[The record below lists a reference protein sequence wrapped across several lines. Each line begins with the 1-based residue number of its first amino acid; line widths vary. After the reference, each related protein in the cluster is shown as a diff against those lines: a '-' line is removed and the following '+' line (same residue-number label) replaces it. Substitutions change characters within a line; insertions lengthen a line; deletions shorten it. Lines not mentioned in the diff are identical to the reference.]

1 MPNAF
6 MPNCHRLPDLSK
18 LLTFELEIQIPFRE
32 KQFPLACNIAMAD
45 DDQQPGPSRPRSES
59 ETPVAVVAI
68 DSQDDSG
75 DDDEEEEAQTS
86 GEGSKDQQG
95 DQQQQQQQQQT
106 PTRNR
111 KRKHST
117 KRGSA
122 NKKGGP
128 SEEELDA
135 EKLKFLLEPV
145 LSALR
150 ALEIKNELEA
160 MRTLI
165 NTLQPSQ
172 HEIEMALNKVKKD
185 LDRVLAFPN
194 NSYCVYD
201 FGSIKSGLAFRDSDL
216 DFYVHYERNSE
227 NRNDQTKLIHVIHSR
242 MMRDKTFHTL
252 VKIIGA
258 KVPLLRAVHG
268 PTNLTCDINFSNARG
283 CYNSKFIYA
292 LTKFDSRIHKL
303 AIIIKFWAKCAFLL
317 TNHRQMNTYCIIM
330 MLIFYLQTKKLPLLP
345 SVQDLQKGIPRVNY
359 GPWNLGYPREIVF
372 QSMNRES
379 IRQLLTAFFKY
390 YATFEYDKYLIS
402 PYVGRRVTVD
412 EMKQQK
418 VRELQPYYRAEQ
430 QQFPQFNYGTL
441 LHIQDPFE
449 LNMNVGGVLNS
460 AQHFEQFK
468 LSFKTAHEVCLA
480 TIQEPFAK
488 VLDEVFTKTKKFSKP
503 PKNVPRPKNGTTNNN
518 ATGNGGETPSP
529 AEDNGKHW
537 RICRL
542 LPIEY
547 ELFMVRQIL
556 LVRNTDKDAIITE
569 RQIKDMWADCL
580 LDFIEDILSKIYLLK
595 VEPLKDADRCSS
607 IPPSVKQDDIRTF
620 QMVSE
625 RQVIFKR
632 PRLQISNE
640 EELENEIAISKARWQ
655 ANRPLVFNCRVDL
668 FKTNDDAIELHIPD
682 QQRKNGALRVFVET
696 CFLTQIRNCIKGYLK
711 VMLAKAEERAKAD
724 RNK

>member
-1 MPNAF
+1 
-6 MPNCHRLPDLSK
+6 
-18 LLTFELEIQIPFRE
+18 
-32 KQFPLACNIAMAD
+32 MAD

-75 DDDEEEEAQTS
+75 DDDEEEEEAQTS
-86 GEGSKDQQG
+86 GEGSKEQQG
-95 DQQQQQQQQQT
+95 DQQQQQQQQQQT

-150 ALEIKNELEA
+150 ALEVKNELEA

-359 GPWNLGYPREIVF
+359 GPWNLGYPREIIF

-488 VLDEVFTKTKKFSKP
+488 VLEEVFTKTKKFSKP
-503 PKNVPRPKNGTTNNN
+503 PKNVPRPKNGTTNSN

-595 VEPLKDADRCSS
+595 VEPLKDADRCSN

-682 QQRKNGALRVFVET
+682 QQRKNGALRVFIET

>member
-1 MPNAF
+1 
-6 MPNCHRLPDLSK
+6 
-18 LLTFELEIQIPFRE
+18 
-32 KQFPLACNIAMAD
+32 MAD
-45 DDQQPGPSRPRSES
+45 DDQQPGPSRPRTDIPE
-59 ETPVAVVAI
+59 VVAI
-68 DSQDDSG
+68 DSQEDSG
-75 DDDEEEEAQTS
+75 DDDDEEDSSRSQGQEQQAT
-86 GEGSKDQQG
+86 GGAGAGAGAAVDQNR
-95 DQQQQQQQQQT
+95 T

-111 KRKHST
+111 KRKLSG
-117 KRGSA
+117 KRGNA
-122 NKKGGP
+122 NKKGP
-128 SEEELDA
+128 TEDELDA

-150 ALEIKNELEA
+150 ALEVKNEPESL
-160 MRTLI
+160 RTLI

-172 HEIEMALNKVKKD
+172 QEIDMALSKVKKD
-185 LDRVLAFPN
+185 LDRVLTFPGN
-194 NSYCVYD
+194 CHCIYD

-227 NRNDQTKLIHVIHSR
+227 SRNDQTKLIHVVHNR
-242 MMRDKTFHTL
+242 MMRDDRKTFHTL

-283 CYNSKFIYA
+283 CYNSKFIFA
-292 LTKFDSRIHKL
+292 LTKFDSRIHQL

-317 TNHRQMNTYCIIM
+317 SNHRQMNTYCIIM

-359 GPWNLGYPREIVF
+359 GPWNLGYPREINF

-379 IRQLLTAFFKY
+379 IRSLLTSFFKY

-402 PYVGRRVTVD
+402 PYVGRRVTID

-430 QQFPQFNYGTL
+430 QEFPQFNYGTL

-449 LNMNVGGVLNS
+449 LNLNVGGVLNS

-468 LSFKTAHEVCLA
+468 LSFKTAYEVCCTTTA
-480 TIQEPFAK
+480 EPFAK
-488 VLDEVFTKTKKFSKP
+488 VLDEVFTKTKRYNKP
-503 PKNVPRPKNGTTNNN
+503 PKSVPRPKNGTTTNNNNN
-518 ATGNGGETPSP
+518 AAVPGPSGEVQATPATA

-547 ELFMVRQIL
+547 ELYMVRQIL

-580 LDFIEDILSKIYLLK
+580 LDFIEDILKKIYLLK
-595 VEPLKDADRCSS
+595 LEPIKDPERCSS
-607 IPPSVKQDDIRTF
+607 APPSINQEDIKTF
-620 QMVSE
+620 QLTSE

-632 PRLQISNE
+632 ARLQISNE

-655 ANRPLVFNCRVDL
+655 ANRPLVFSCRVDI
-668 FKTNDDAIELHIPD
+668 FKTSDDAIELHIPD
-682 QQRKNGALRVFVET
+682 QQRKNGQLRVFVEN

-711 VMLAKAEERAKAD
+711 VMLAKAEERAKAE